1 MSVAGPVESEPP
13 RSVTSAQRG
22 AIIAGIALAVASVFI
37 SFGASI
43 VAMVAIWI
51 AWVVA
56 RRRGRP
62 LTRGVSWIV
71 GVAAVGAALLS
82 LFAVFLATQVPRRD
96 LTNFKQAM
104 DSAAAAP
111 QKPLPEWLR
120 KVTPPNA
127 QQQSPLME
135 SVVRSSA
142 FTIWTMVMGVTFFAG
157 LLGAYAGTL
166 GWMASML
173 FVYGATGAWFAR
185 GTTDPSL
192 LTAPPGR

>member
-1 MSVAGPVESEPP
+1 MKS
-13 RSVTSAQRG
+13 TTNAQRG

-56 RRRGRP
+56 RRRGRA

-71 GVAAVGAALLS
+71 GVAAVGASLLS

-120 KVTPPNA
+120 KITPPNA

-173 FVYGATGAWFAR
+173 FVYGVTGAWFAR